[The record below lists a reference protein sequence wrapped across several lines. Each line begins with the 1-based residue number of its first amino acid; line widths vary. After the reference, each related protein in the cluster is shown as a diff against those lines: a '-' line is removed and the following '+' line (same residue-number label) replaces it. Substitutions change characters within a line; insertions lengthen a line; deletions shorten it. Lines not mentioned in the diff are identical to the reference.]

1 MSSLNRPTTPNSTS
15 AAPAEAE
22 HLAAYR
28 TAEPV
33 RQVDPFRGPALQQL
47 IAHES
52 NLRAARAH
60 GGPLAWL
67 ARWFRSASRPA
78 LAGAALSL
86 ALLVT
91 GLQLGSLQP
100 TAETVMRSDPAAAMS
115 EMPEG
120 GAADALPAQD
130 GVTEDPLGVVSDTP
144 WLVVAGAIG
153 LALSLLAAESAR
165 RRRRA

>member
-1 MSSLNRPTTPNSTS
+1 
-15 AAPAEAE
+15 
-22 HLAAYR
+22 
-28 TAEPV
+28 
-33 RQVDPFRGPALQQL
+33 
-47 IAHES
+47 
-52 NLRAARAH
+52 
-60 GGPLAWL
+60 
-67 ARWFRSASRPA
+67 
-78 LAGAALSL
+78 
-86 ALLVT
+86 
-91 GLQLGSLQP
+91 
-100 TAETVMRSDPAAAMS
+100 MS

>member
-1 MSSLNRPTTPNSTS
+1 MSSLNRPMPPSSTS
-15 AAPAEAE
+15 VAPVEAE

-33 RQVDPFRGPALQQL
+33 RQVDPFRVSALQQL

-52 NLRAARAH
+52 SLRTARER
-60 GGPLAWL
+60 GGALAWL
-67 ARWFRSASRPA
+67 ARWLRSASRPA

-86 ALLVT
+86 ALLAT
-91 GLQLGSLQP
+91 SLPLGSLQP
-100 TAETVMRSDPAAAMS
+100 TAESIMRSDPAAAMS

-120 GAADALPAQD
+120 GAADALPAQ
-130 GVTEDPLGVVSDTP
+130 ESAAADPLVVVTHTP
-144 WLVVAGAIG
+144 WLAIAGSIG
-153 LALSLLAAESAR
+153 LALSLLAAERAR